1 MSIMQE
7 NEEKAPLKIE
17 GRGVEKAKPIF
28 YIKIVVQSM
37 RIAVQGRML
46 LKY

>member
-17 GRGVEKAKPIF
+17 G
-28 YIKIVVQSM
+28 M
-37 RIAVQGRML
+37 RIAVQGRLL